1 MAASMDLGLLPMIKC
16 SNCGMSVEISAMGDH
31 VCAKSD
37 PAPPPPPAQ
46 SPPRPPS
53 KSSIGSPPK
62 AGNAWAARAGRMNPP
77 PRIDPLVANRPF
89 LRPHSPIDNKGLLPS
104 PLSTS
109 ISGGPRSPL
118 RPPQRSQ
125 TSPLPQEPQSP
136 DSINME
142 TAFASFP
149 LPRSM
154 SDRRPNAEATVFGN
168 VPPLQP
174 ARHASSMSRD
184 SSHAPVELP
193 ADNEVPP
200 PPLPKD
206 GPPLPGVSH
215 RYGAS
220 IDSKSSYRTSVAST
234 RYSDHRN
241 SKRSTAMSSRR
252 PSFGSVSRD
261 HLNYIDEEAPPVP
274 APAPQG
280 LLLPARL
287 STTSGA
293 ELAEKPE
300 GRGEIYSG
308 FDFGVSA
315 RPTSAKAEIDHVG
328 AASLRVSSSH
338 TNRSSDRLSSNRG
351 SAELFFQSPTPSP
364 YEAPVDFELRDDS
377 AASPAAAA
385 PASAEYKAFKPV
397 NSEPS
402 QSTDTEPTRSLE
414 ESDRQRKDSDST
426 SESNI
431 SVSNF
436 ARALGLDV
444 PDHVAESSIT
454 SSDSSSSPSD
464 TRSGTSLSSLPSEAS
479 LSRRQPSDPSR
490 LGPVVEGLKG
500 DQHPK
505 EPVLDESV
513 TESPIDLEP
522 PRITEH
528 LFSPDSPTDPAI
540 SQGSLSL
547 VSEKLPRKPDNHQPE
562 RPTMLRSATAPAPR
576 PSPRPKG
583 PCRGCGEMILGKS
596 VSSAD
601 GRLTGRYHRACFVC
615 FQCKTP
621 FQTADFYVLEDRP
634 FCAQHYHERN
644 GSLCATCHTG
654 IEGQYLET
662 VERRGRG
669 PGDRQKFHPD
679 CLKCRTCGIALN
691 GDYFE
696 WYGQVYCER
705 DARQAAAASM
715 PPPRPPRSPRP
726 MSPMGPPS
734 GRGYPPPPGYGGR
747 GRGRPP
753 PGPRPGS
760 AASQAP
766 PIPMLRPPGPGDGPY
781 GAIGALPSSRRF
793 PERRTTKLMM
803 I

>member
-1 MAASMDLGLLPMIKC
+1 MAPSMDMGFLPKIKC
-16 SNCGMSVEISAMGDH
+16 SNCGIDVEISAMGDH

-37 PAPPPPPAQ
+37 PVPPQ

-62 AGNAWAARAGRMNPP
+62 AGNAWAARAARMNPP
-77 PRIDPLVANRPF
+77 PRIDPLAANRPF
-89 LRPHSPIDNKGLLPS
+89 LRPHSPLDNKDLLVPS
-104 PLSTS
+104 PLSTAT
-109 ISGGPRSPL
+109 SGEPRSPL
-118 RPPQRSQ
+118 RPLQRSQ
-125 TSPLPQEPQSP
+125 TSPLPEEPQSP

-154 SDRRPNAEATVFGN
+154 SDRRPNAGLDSMGAGRVA
-168 VPPLQP
+168 PLQP

-184 SSHAPVELP
+184 SQNAPVELP
-193 ADNEVPP
+193 ADNEIPP
-200 PPLPKD
+200 PPIPKD

-234 RYSDHRN
+234 RYSDHRT
-241 SKRSTAMSSRR
+241 SKRSASMSSRR
-252 PSFGSVSRD
+252 PSFGSVSRE
-261 HLNYIDEEAPPVP
+261 HLQFIDEEAPPVP
-274 APAPQG
+274 PPAPQN
-280 LLLPARL
+280 LLLPTRL
-287 STTSGA
+287 SGA
-293 ELAEKPE
+293 EIAENPE

-315 RPTSAKAEIDHVG
+315 RPSSAKAEIDHVG
-328 AASLRVSSSH
+328 AGSLRVSSH

-364 YEAPVDFELRDDS
+364 NEAPVDFELPDEP
-377 AASPAAAA
+377 AASPAA
-385 PASAEYKAFKPV
+385 PSSVEYKAFKPV
-397 NSEPS
+397 TSELPQPADAES
-402 QSTDTEPTRSLE
+402 ASAPE
-414 ESDRQRKDSDST
+414 EGNKQRKDSDSA

-444 PDHVAESSIT
+444 PDHAAESSIT
-454 SSDSSSSPSD
+454 SSDSSPSD
-464 TRSGTSLSSLPSEAS
+464 TRSGTSFSSLPSEAS

-490 LGPVVEGLKG
+490 LGSVVEELKG
-500 DQHPK
+500 GQRSK
-505 EPVLDESV
+505 EPVLDELV

-547 VSEKLPRKPDNHQPE
+547 VSEKLPRKADDHQPE
-562 RPTMLRSATAPAPR
+562 RPTLLRSVTAPAPSPAPAPR

-662 VERRGRG
+662 DERRGRG
-669 PGDRQKFHPD
+669 PGDRQKFHPE

-715 PPPRPPRSPRP
+715 PPPRPPRSPMP
-726 MSPMGPPS
+726 MSPMGPLG

-753 PGPRPGS
+753 PPGPRPGS
-760 AASQAP
+760 SASQAP

>member
-1 MAASMDLGLLPMIKC
+1 MAPSMDMGLLPMIKC

-31 VCAKSD
+31 VCAKIES
-37 PAPPPPPAQ
+37 APPH

-77 PRIDPLVANRPF
+77 PRIDPSVANRPF
-89 LRPHSPIDNKGLLPS
+89 LHPRSPMDNKDLLVPS
-104 PLSTS
+104 PLSTAT
-109 ISGGPRSPL
+109 SGGARSPL
-118 RPPQRSQ
+118 RPTPQRSQ
-125 TSPLPQEPQSP
+125 TSPLPREPQSP

-154 SDRRPNAEATVFGN
+154 SDRRPTAISDSIAAGK
-168 VPPLQP
+168 VPPLP
-174 ARHASSMSRD
+174 STRHASSLSRD
-184 SSHAPVELP
+184 GHNAPVELP

-215 RYGAS
+215 RYGTS

-234 RYSDHRN
+234 RYSDHRT
-241 SKRSTAMSSRR
+241 SKRSTSISIRH
-252 PSFGSVSRD
+252 PSFGSVSRE
-261 HLNYIDEEAPPVP
+261 HLKYIDEEAPPVP
-274 APAPQG
+274 APAPQN
-280 LLLPARL
+280 LLLPGRL
-287 STTSGA
+287 SGA
-293 ELAEKPE
+293 EIAEKPE

-308 FDFGVSA
+308 FDFGMSN
-315 RPTSAKAEIDHVG
+315 RPTSAKAELDHV
-328 AASLRVSSSH
+328 APASLRVSSH
-338 TNRSSDRLSSNRG
+338 TSRSSGRLSSNRG

-364 YEAPVDFELRDDS
+364 NEAPVDFEFPDEP
-377 AASPAAAA
+377 AVSPAA
-385 PASAEYKAFKPV
+385 PANVEYKAFKV
-397 NSEPS
+397 ESSEVP
-402 QSTDTEPTRSLE
+402 QPTDAENLPIPGQDE
-414 ESDRQRKDSDST
+414 MQREDFDAA
-426 SESNI
+426 SESNT
-431 SVSNF
+431 STSNF

-444 PDHVAESSIT
+444 PDPAADSSIT
-454 SSDSSSSPSD
+454 SSDSSPSD

-490 LGPVVEGLKG
+490 LDSVVEELKG
-500 DQHPK
+500 ARRPK
-505 EPVLDESV
+505 EPVLDEPV
-513 TESPIDLEP
+513 MESPIDLEP

-547 VSEKLPRKPDNHQPE
+547 VSEKLPRKPDSHQPE
-562 RPTMLRSATAPAPR
+562 RPTMLRSTTAPAPAPR

-583 PCRGCGEMILGKS
+583 PCRGCGEMIVGKS

-621 FQTADFYVLEDRP
+621 FETADFYVLEDRP

-662 VERRGRG
+662 EERRGRG
-669 PGDRQKFHPD
+669 PGDRRKFHPN

-705 DARQAAAASM
+705 DARQAAAATM
-715 PPPRPPRSPRP
+715 PPPRTPRSPMP
-726 MSPMGPPS
+726 MSPMGPPP

-760 AASQAP
+760 SASQAP
-766 PIPMLRPPGPGDGPY
+766 PVPMLRPPGPGDGPY
-781 GAIGALPSSRRF
+781 GAIGALPNSRRF